1 MLDLI
6 PIVNRKNEL
15 LIEQWEQASVTLYV
29 WSEKIRTINGNEKG
43 LWYDYFL
50 FIDTSRLQCKYLSCI
65 DYSKILRMFD
75 IKHYICINK
84 QFNLFY
90 ESF

>member
-15 LIEQWEQASVTLYV
+15 LIENKPVSLCMCEVRKSGQLMEMG
-29 WSEKIRTINGNEKG
+29 KR

-50 FIDTSRLQCKYLSCI
+50 FIHTSRLQCKYLSCI